1 MAGIQTRYRRKFVLI
16 EVTTVLTN
24 KQVKDHFS
32 MGRQDLRYTIPGLK
46 YESVFVNDATVPR
59 PVKPNPRRSII

>member
-1 MAGIQTRYRRKFVLI
+1 MTGIQTKYRRKFVLI
-16 EVTTVLTN
+16 EVTTTLTN
-24 KQVKDHFS
+24 KQVKNHFS
-32 MGRQDLRYTIPGLK
+32 LGQHDLRYTIPGLK